1 MSISATTASRNLP
14 AMPTLKA
21 FIAGFVDTVGFVA
34 LFGLFTAHV
43 TGNFVL
49 IGASV
54 ANGNPGVIGKLLAL
68 PTFIIGVALTRLL
81 ILALARKRRDAA
93 LPLITVELVALLLF
107 MLAGVHY
114 APFADANSWLAIGVG
129 MLGVLTMSVQN
140 AGSRTTFAHLG
151 PTTVMTGNVTQI
163 VIDLIDLMTA
173 VAAPETKERIRKT
186 WPPVAGFAI
195 GAVGGGL
202 CYLLAGFWA
211 LLVPAAALSF
221 LLLRLYSVGR

>member
-1 MSISATTASRNLP
+1 MSISATTASRKLP

-54 ANGNPGVIGKLLAL
+54 ANGRPGVIGKLLAL

-81 ILALARKRRDAA
+81 ILALLRKQRDAA
-93 LPLITVELVALLLF
+93 VPLMAVELIALLLF
-107 MLAGVHY
+107 MAAGVYY
-114 APFADANSWLAIGVG
+114 APFADANSWIAIGVG

-140 AGSRTTFAHLG
+140 AGSRTTFLHLG

-163 VIDLIDLMTA
+163 VIDLVDLMTG
-173 VAAPETKERIRKT
+173 VAAPETRERIGKT

-202 CYLLAGFWA
+202 CYWLAGFWS
-211 LLVPAAALSF
+211 LLVPAVALGF
-221 LLLRLYSVGR
+221 LLLRLCAAGR